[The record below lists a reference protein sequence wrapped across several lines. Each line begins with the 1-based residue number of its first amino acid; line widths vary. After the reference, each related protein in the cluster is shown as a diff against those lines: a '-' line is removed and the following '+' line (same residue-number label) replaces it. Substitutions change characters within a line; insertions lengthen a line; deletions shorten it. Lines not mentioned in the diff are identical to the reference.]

1 MDIKIGSKGTEIVF
15 PAGYMNRAT
24 RRRYAKI
31 MKRGATNHQIAKM
44 RAHAK

>member
-1 MDIKIGSKGTEIVF
+1 MEIKIGSKGTEVTF

-24 RRRYAKI
+24 RRRYTRI
-31 MKRGATNHQIAKM
+31 MRRGNTPKL